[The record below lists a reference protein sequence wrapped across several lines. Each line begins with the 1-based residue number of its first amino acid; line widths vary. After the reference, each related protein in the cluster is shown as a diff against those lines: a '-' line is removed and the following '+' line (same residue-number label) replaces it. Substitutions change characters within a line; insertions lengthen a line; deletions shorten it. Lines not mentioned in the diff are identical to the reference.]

1 MTLSP
6 YIHFHIGIGF
16 TGVVFGGLALFI
28 RAPDFLCCW
37 QRFPSKIQS
46 CLKIAHTLFGQLY
59 LLCCLFMPITSNW
72 IWPRY
77 GTPYE
82 VIFFIATMYIAIVL
96 GILCI
101 RTYKFLNTQQNQ
113 TQVVRIN
120 VGSASKRPEEAEA
133 CEYGNAPTL
142 EGENN
147 KEKNPVVETSETVAT
162 NYKHVWLK
170 YLHSFFMIYSWVM
183 LLGAG
188 QAFLSNSRT
197 KGFPY
202 DPKTDAD
209 TIDSLT
215 GRCFGRDL
223 RDSSAP
229 SWLTHLSCGM
239 REYCQVSVKGGEN
252 RYTKIYSG

>member
-1 MTLSP
+1 
-6 YIHFHIGIGF
+6 
-16 TGVVFGGLALFI
+16 
-28 RAPDFLCCW
+28 
-37 QRFPSKIQS
+37 
-46 CLKIAHTLFGQLY
+46 
-59 LLCCLFMPITSNW
+59 
-72 IWPRY
+72 
-77 GTPYE
+77 
-82 VIFFIATMYIAIVL
+82 MYIAIVL

-147 KEKNPVVETSETVAT
+147 KEKNPIVETSEMVAI

-183 LLGAG
+183 
-188 QAFLSNSRT
+188 
-197 KGFPY
+197 P
-202 DPKTDAD
+202 
-209 TIDSLT
+209 LT

-229 SWLTHLSCGM
+229 SWLTNLSCGM